1 MNALDRLPPCG
12 CGARAWQDWG
22 LSLSVLMMERGRK
35 CHRCRR
41 VAREFGIAGVFTFI
55 VPAGEVFTDAHV
67 EWVNAVC
74 IPQWKARGKALDAAR
89 EALWPAAGA
98 RIARSLGLPDTA
110 LQYDDIPEAAR
121 EAWRAA
127 YDAWADSDEYRRP
140 PGCER
145 APVPPTVPAGLTVYV
160 KQREGWQRVE
170 VTP

>member
-1 MNALDRLPPCG
+1 MRRCG
-12 CGARAWQDWG
+12 R
-22 LSLSVLMMERGRK
+22 
-35 CHRCRR
+35 
-41 VAREFGIAGVFTFI
+41 
-55 VPAGEVFTDAHV
+55 
-67 EWVNAVC
+67 
-74 IPQWKARGKALDAAR
+74 
-89 EALWPAAGA
+89 AAGA